1 MKANFDE
8 LKQWNQELEQISALD
23 RIRWAWDR
31 FNTGLIMTTSFGLQ
45 SAVMIHLVRQ
55 VSREIP
61 IVFVDTGYLFPG
73 TYQYA
78 LTLQKELEF
87 KAKLYSSPYSPAFQ
101 ETEYGKLW
109 EQGKEGMNKYNS
121 LNKKEPMDRALKEL
135 GATAWLAGL
144 RRVQS
149 VSRKHLPMLE
159 QQAKIIKIHPILDWE
174 DRATYQYIP
183 RNNLPYH
190 PLEGMGYESL
200 GDWHSTKKLSEVEK
214 SEDTRHGGHG
224 RECGLHENLPEGHD
238 FNV

>member
-87 KAKLYSSPYSPAFQ
+87 KAKLYSSP
-101 ETEYGKLW
+101 
-109 EQGKEGMNKYNS
+109 
-121 LNKKEPMDRALKEL
+121 
-135 GATAWLAGL
+135 
-144 RRVQS
+144 
-149 VSRKHLPMLE
+149 
-159 QQAKIIKIHPILDWE
+159 
-174 DRATYQYIP
+174 
-183 RNNLPYH
+183 
-190 PLEGMGYESL
+190 
-200 GDWHSTKKLSEVEK
+200 
-214 SEDTRHGGHG
+214 
-224 RECGLHENLPEGHD
+224 
-238 FNV
+238 